1 MKRFSELVTR
11 QLDAFAEDGML
22 DEVHEMKTK
31 YDRVG
36 RDEAEEA
43 FGDYMDVV
51 DAVKDALVDMRNHYA
66 GSLDA
71 DAAEEYESVFDR
83 AAQKRWRWL
92 G

>member
-1 MKRFSELVTR
+1 MRRFTDVVTR

-22 DEVHEMKTK
+22 DEVHEMKEK
-31 YDRVG
+31 YDRAG

-66 GSLDA
+66 SSLDA
-71 DAAEEYESVFDR
+71 AAAEEYESVFDR
-83 AAQKRWRWL
+83 AARKRWRWL